1 MNGSITIR
9 MNLTSLGRS
18 KGEQPENIPTNRINR
33 GEPDLRQV
41 IQTIGWTAPLASS
54 LYSGP
59 SYPGCRVN
67 SNGIEGSALRAPPIN
82 AVRADCD
89 SRCLR
94 KQACSATC
102 ESRGSTAGFGSSQL
116 GKSSE
121 SIFSRIQEM
130 KIDVDN
136 GYI

>member
-1 MNGSITIR
+1 MWKIEESIASDRVESFHLFI
-9 MNLTSLGRS
+9 L
-18 KGEQPENIPTNRINR
+18 
-33 GEPDLRQV
+33 
-41 IQTIGWTAPLASS
+41 IGWTAPLASS

-67 SNGIEGSALRAPPIN
+67 SNAIEGSTLRAPPIN

-102 ESRGSTAGFGSSQL
+102 ESRGSTAGLCPAPIKVVLILNFGM
-116 GKSSE
+116 SE
-121 SIFSRIQEM
+121 KTQKEIR
-130 KIDVDN
+130 
-136 GYI
+136 